1 MSSNLRTHTTELTQ
15 QSQQQ
20 PTTTNKSTN
29 MNTTIKILGATA
41 KVAVILAATAKIYVC
56 ARLAHAIA
64 KADNDTIADNNN

>member
-1 MSSNLRTHTTELTQ
+1 
-15 QSQQQ
+15 
-20 PTTTNKSTN
+20 